1 MTLIILFFANA
12 RYIHIISIGVVG
24 FIGAS
29 LLIFSSTE
37 RLSRFSIF
45 NPCQRYLEDGYNL
58 CHSLL
63 AISSGG
69 IFGSGLGAGT
79 SKLLYLFGSH
89 TDFIF
94 AVLAEELGIFGVLL
108 IIILLM
114 NDLFIPSI
122 YGEFKNREANLFSSA
137 YVANDFIGLLV
148 VPNLPRSTKF
158 HHIVTTSL
166 LLYSYTIDFTEENVG
181 RWMFI
186 YTLMS
191 TFTFLVN
198 TYLGLRFIET
208 PKDSMIN
215 RLIDN
220 IRILAYYI
228 YLTSCIINWII
239 HILLTSQK
247 VYNFDLQLSYIL
259 YLFLLIPII
268 NDDLILL
275 NWLYNKK
282 KIL

>member
-1 MTLIILFFANA
+1 MIEKINYLIIFSLIVLTFYGVFHFILGLSDEYCNLNYNKKCYVLKNVTKSFMLF
-12 RYIHIISIGVVG
+12 
-24 FIGAS
+24 
-29 LLIFSSTE
+29 
-37 RLSRFSIF
+37 
-45 NPCQRYLEDGYNL
+45 
-58 CHSLL
+58 
-63 AISSGG
+63 
-69 IFGSGLGAGT
+69 
-79 SKLLYLFGSH
+79 
-89 TDFIF
+89 
-94 AVLAEELGIFGVLL
+94 L
-108 IIILLM
+108 IIIFLM

-122 YGEFKNREANLFSSA
+122 YGDFKNREANLFSSA
-137 YVANDFIGLLV
+137 YVANDFIGLLL

-166 LLYSYTIDFTEENVG
+166 LLYSYTIDFTEDNVG

-198 TYLGLRFIET
+198 TYIGLRFIET
-208 PKDSMIN
+208 RKDSMIN
-215 RLIDN
+215 RVIDN
-220 IRILAYYI
+220 IRIFAYYI
-228 YLTSCIINWII
+228 YLTSCIINWFI

-247 VYNFDLQLSYIL
+247 VYNFDLHLPYIL

-268 NDDLILL
+268 NDDIILL